1 MGVAMY
7 QNTKAVLFDLDGTIY
22 YGSQLIPGAMET
34 VGFFR
39 EHGKKVFFMTNNS
52 TKTRQQICEKL
63 TNMGLTCSL
72 SEVYTSGY
80 AAAVYAKQLGYKQ
93 VYIFG
98 TESLSKEFR
107 QYNIENTEN
116 AKVVIIGYDMDF
128 DYKKLTAALQVALQ
142 ADTVIACNKETHY
155 PGENAK
161 RLPGCGAMVGALE
174 GSLGR
179 EVDYVVGKPNSL
191 LLDIICNQQGLNRDE
206 LLLIGDTYESDIKM
220 CENYGCG
227 SIYIGSEVHE
237 GTVTVKEIGEVP
249 ELVNSTIGGKL

>member
-1 MGVAMY
+1 MY

-34 VGFFR
+34 VEYFR
-39 EHGKKVFFMTNNS
+39 KQGKKVFFMTNNS

-63 TNMGLTCSL
+63 TNMGLDCSL

-80 AAAVYAKQLGYKQ
+80 AAAVYAKQLGHKQ

-98 TESLSKEFR
+98 TESLSKEFK

-128 DYKKLTAALQVALQ
+128 DYKKLTDALQVALQ
-142 ADTVIACNKETHY
+142 AESIIACNKETHY

-161 RLPGCGAMVGALE
+161 RLPGCGAMAGALE

-179 EVDYVVGKPNSL
+179 EVDYVVGKPNPL
-191 LLDIICNQQGLNRDE
+191 LLDIICNQQNLSRDE
-206 LLLIGDTYESDIKM
+206 LLLVGDTYESDIIM
-220 CENYGCG
+220 CENYGCDA
-227 SIYIGSEVHE
+227 IYIGTEVHE
-237 GTVTVKEIGEVP
+237 DTIAVKKIGDIP
-249 ELVNSTIGGKL
+249 ELVERSIERNQD